1 MAIVAKE
8 KPSGTKSG
16 GPLWGPGRFL
26 LVIALLVAVSASLL
40 VLRERLLGLGR
51 FAQAAAV
58 LQIIQDE
65 YVQETDPDELGQAAI
80 AGMLNHL
87 GDPNSIYVPPAVA
100 EQFNRM
106 VMGSDFVGIG
116 VQIQRRDGFVTI
128 TSPMAGTPAA
138 RAGIQP
144 GDRILAVDSVD
155 TRDLDTEEVTTL
167 IAGPKGGTVAL
178 TIERDGEEIDLEIVR
193 GDIRTESVKGL
204 RRLDTEGAWNHA
216 LDPDL
221 GIGYVRITQFV
232 GGTAMHTFEAIE
244 RAREQLGQMDA
255 LILDLRSNPGGII
268 GEAVGVAD
276 LFISGGPVVR
286 TEDRAGDSIT
296 LDAAPG
302 VAFEGPIVVLID
314 GISASG
320 SEIVAG
326 AMVESLDNAKALGT
340 RTFGK
345 ASVQTVYGLPDG
357 GTLKLTEAHYLLPS
371 GRNLQRVPGS
381 SEWGVDPSPGMH
393 VALGDGDELRLAEL
407 LARLDAVGGDDGNGD
422 IPAEAWESAD
432 ALLRAIDDPQLNAA
446 HEALAGV
453 LATGDWPRVGGD
465 PITGERALRIE
476 QLERTI
482 ERMDTE
488 RGRMLDEIRELRSES
503 EPAVPSDP

>member
-8 KPSGTKSG
+8 KPSGSKAG

-26 LVIALLVAVSASLL
+26 LVIALLVTVSASLL
-40 VLRERLLGLGR
+40 VLRARLLGLGR

-116 VQIQRRDGFVTI
+116 VQVQRRDGFVTI

-138 RAGIQP
+138 RAGVQP
-144 GDRILAVDSVD
+144 GDRIVAVDGVD
-155 TRDLDTEEVTTL
+155 TRELDTEEVTAL
-167 IAGPKGGTVAL
+167 IAGPKGGTVTLA
-178 TIERDGEEIDLEIVR
+178 IERDSEEIDIEIVR
-193 GDIRTESVKGL
+193 GDIRAESVKGL
-204 RRLDTEGAWNHA
+204 RRLDTEGAWSHA

-221 GIGYVRITQFV
+221 GIGYIRITQFV
-232 GGTAMHTFEAIE
+232 GGTAMHTFEAID
-244 RAREQLGQMDA
+244 RAGEQLGEMDA

-276 LFISGGPVVR
+276 LFIAGGPVVR
-286 TEDRAGDSIT
+286 TENRAGDSVT
-296 LDAAPG
+296 LDAATG

-314 GISASG
+314 GVSASG

-371 GRNLQRVPGS
+371 GRNLQRVPGAT
-381 SEWGVDPSPGMH
+381 EWGVDPSPGMH
-393 VALGDGDELRLAEL
+393 VALHNGDDTRLAEL
-407 LARLDAVGGDDGNGD
+407 MARLDAVGGGD
-422 IPAEAWESAD
+422 SSGIPAGAWDSAET
-432 ALLRAIDDPQLNAA
+432 LLEAIDDPQLSAA
-446 HEALAGV
+446 HEALAGM
-453 LATGDWPRVGGD
+453 LATGDWPRVGTD

-482 ERMDTE
+482 DRMDTE
-488 RGRMLDEIRELRSES
+488 RTRMLDEIRELKSETG
-503 EPAVPSDP
+503 PAVPSDP

>member
-1 MAIVAKE
+1 MAIVARE
-8 KPSGTKSG
+8 KPSGTNLA

-26 LVIALLVAVSASLL
+26 LVVTLLVAVSASLL

-80 AGMLNHL
+80 AGMLSHL

-100 EQFNRM
+100 EQFNRV

-116 VQIQRRDGFVTI
+116 VQVQRRDGFVTV
-128 TSPMAGTPAA
+128 TTPMAGTPAA
-138 RAGIQP
+138 RAGVLP
-144 GDRILAVDSVD
+144 GDRIVSVD
-155 TRDLDTEEVTTL
+155 GIDTRELDTDEVTTL

-178 TIERDGEEIDLEIVR
+178 TVERDGEEIEIEIVR
-193 GDIRTESVKGL
+193 GDIRAESVKGL
-204 RRLDTEGAWNHA
+204 RRLDTEGTWNHA

-244 RAREQLGQMDA
+244 RAKEQLGEMDG
-255 LILDLRSNPGGII
+255 LILDLRSNPGGVI

-276 LFISGGPVVR
+276 LFIAGGPVVR
-286 TEDRAGDSIT
+286 TQNRAGESST

-302 VAFEGPIVVLID
+302 VAFEGPVVVLID

-326 AMVESLDNAKALGT
+326 AMVERLDNAKALGT

-371 GRNLQRVPGS
+371 GRNLQRVPGAT
-381 SEWGVDPSPGMH
+381 EWGVDPSAGMH
-393 VALGDGDELRLAEL
+393 VSLDDGDDLRLAEL
-407 LARLDAVGGDDGNGD
+407 IARLDAVGGENGD
-422 IPAEAWESAD
+422 GGIPSEAWGSATT
-432 ALLRAIDDPQLNAA
+432 LLQAIDDPQLSAA
-446 HEALAGV
+446 HEV
-453 LATGDWPRVGGD
+453 LASVLTSAEWPRVGSD
-465 PITGERALRIE
+465 PITSERALRIE

-488 RGRMLDEIRELRSES
+488 RDRMLEEIRELKFEP